1 MRMSVSDSAVF
12 FSFTFNF
19 SFTFRS
25 VALMKAASLLARKVT
40 AAATS
45 LMSPI
50 LLAMWNFPQ
59 TGSHFSLPP
68 APAA

>member
-1 MRMSVSDSAVF
+1 MLFIKAELESGNRNSS
-12 FSFTFNF
+12 